1 MHKRQ
6 KQNIYIV
13 CMHISRTTYPDFTK
27 FSVHVVYDHGLIL
40 IWQHCNTLCT
50 SGLVNDVIFC
60 HDGCY
65 GTGDTSR
72 VIWLTSSSTD
82 FTSQHILK
90 LTHQR
95 AALGWTGA
103 ESDVYDSLVF
113 FAPPHLT
120 MHRAEMRCEQRLRSY
135 DLMALY
141 KYVYYYYYC

>member
-1 MHKRQ
+1 
-6 KQNIYIV
+6 
-13 CMHISRTTYPDFTK
+13 MHISRTTYPDFTK
-27 FSVHVVYDHGLIL
+27 FSVHVVYDHSLVL
-40 IWQHCNTLCT
+40 LWQHCNTLCT

-60 HDGCY
+60 PDGCY

-113 FAPPHLT
+113 FRTTSFDNAQSRNEMWTAPPK
-120 MHRAEMRCEQRLRSY
+120 LRPYGTIQICLLLLLLLKTPWIDS
-135 DLMALY
+135 
-141 KYVYYYYYC
+141 